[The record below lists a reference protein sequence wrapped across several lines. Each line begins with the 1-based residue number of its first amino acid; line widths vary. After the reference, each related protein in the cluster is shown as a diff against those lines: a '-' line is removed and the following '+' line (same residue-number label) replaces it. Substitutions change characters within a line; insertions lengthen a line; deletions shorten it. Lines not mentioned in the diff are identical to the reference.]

1 MGSQVTVVAL
11 KSSSRTGEWLP
22 WCMPSDI
29 RLEFLPNERLS
40 PKWVIRR
47 IERRIKETLDI
58 VLKMRKLKDGLGV
71 ATLGDLRRF
80 LYGNIRRRRRRKCFR
95 WAKAHKLYT
104 EQFKAFSPLV
114 LK

>member
-80 LYGNIRRRRRRKCFR
+80 LYGNIK
-95 WAKAHKLYT
+95 
-104 EQFKAFSPLV
+104 EEEEESV
-114 LK
+114 LDGQKHTSCTQSSSRLFPR